1 MPERVTACKTSE
13 PANYAPSVSHA
24 FIERATTGKHRSG
37 DTTNLIVIIRSDGS
51 SSCNVHQINRFI
63 KHRHSSFDK
72 SDNIWRF
79 GYERIILSLVVESS
93 TTVLA
98 YAIC

>member
-37 DTTNLIVIIRSDGS
+37 DT
-51 SSCNVHQINRFI
+51 
-63 KHRHSSFDK
+63 
-72 SDNIWRF
+72 
-79 GYERIILSLVVESS
+79 
-93 TTVLA
+93 
-98 YAIC
+98 